1 MYSEPGVGSTFRVY
15 LPQLAEEDAVAPH
28 TPPDTPAIPRGTERV
43 LLVED
48 DAAVLLATAS
58 LLRRLGYDVV
68 EAAGSA
74 AALALTDDA
83 MRTVDLVLSDVV
95 MPGMGGRQLLDR
107 LRIRRPELRALLMS
121 GYAGDVVAE
130 RGVLDGSIP
139 FIEKPFTMRALA
151 GAIRRVL
158 DG

>member
-1 MYSEPGVGSTFRVY
+1 
-15 LPQLAEEDAVAPH
+15 
-28 TPPDTPAIPRGTERV
+28 
-43 LLVED
+43 
-48 DAAVLLATAS
+48 
-58 LLRRLGYDVV
+58 
-68 EAAGSA
+68 
-74 AALALTDDA
+74 

-107 LRIRRPELRALLMS
+107 LRLRRAELRALLMS
-121 GYAGDVVAE
+121 GYAGDVVAA